1 MIGQEAAE
9 SVHWFNL
16 LYGNAHIRLE
26 NFTTC
31 LTTWKKYDRFFKW
44 MLFIQP
50 FVENKISLFF
60 NKLVKFKFIGIGFAF
75 QFTSPHKKQLK
86 NLTLIF

>member
-1 MIGQEAAE
+1 
-9 SVHWFNL
+9 
-16 LYGNAHIRLE
+16 
-26 NFTTC
+26 
-31 LTTWKKYDRFFKW
+31 

>member
-9 SVHWFNL
+9 SVHRFNL
-16 LYGNAHIRLE
+16 LYGDARIRLE

-31 LTTWKKYDRFFKW
+31 LTTWKKYDSFFKW

-50 FVENKISLFF
+50 FAENKISLVF
-60 NKLVKFKFIGIGFAF
+60 NRLIKFKSIGIGFAF
-75 QFTSPHKKQLK
+75 
-86 NLTLIF
+86 